1 MVGKK
6 WTVLAMGSVA
16 YFLQQGSLLVALSQ
30 LSATRYVRV
39 TPCPSRR
46 CRAFPDYAFSFGVI
60 LQRHSGFA
68 FCIGVGE
75 DALQCD
81 FRAYCH
87 TFACIA
93 SHLSSKTHAQTVRF
107 TPAVLGLV
115 ISFASDTRYS
125 LNDVRETLPGYL
137 ALLLHILSTGAL
149 EHLRSMLAPSIGAK
163 YVSTC
168 NIVGAATFS
177 LVVYVAR
184 ETLVSISPSSS
195 TCC

>member
-1 MVGKK
+1 MV
-6 WTVLAMGSVA
+6 
-16 YFLQQGSLLVALSQ
+16 
-30 LSATRYVRV
+30 
-39 TPCPSRR
+39 
-46 CRAFPDYAFSFGVI
+46 

-68 FCIGVGE
+68 FCVGVGE
-75 DALQCD
+75 DAFQCD

-93 SHLSSKTHAQTVRF
+93 SNLSSKTHAQTVRF
-107 TPAVLGLV
+107 TPVVLGLV

-184 ETLVSISPSSS
+184 ETFVSISPSSS